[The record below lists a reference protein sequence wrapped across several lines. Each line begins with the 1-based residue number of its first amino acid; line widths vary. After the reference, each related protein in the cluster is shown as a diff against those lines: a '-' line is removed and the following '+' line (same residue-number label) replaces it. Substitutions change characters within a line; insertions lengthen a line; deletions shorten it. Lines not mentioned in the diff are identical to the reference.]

1 MSVEIELR
9 GLVVHGFHGVL
20 EEERREGQP
29 FVFDV
34 RITGG
39 EEAARTDD
47 VGDAIDYRDVAS
59 TVVEVASRQRY
70 HLLEALAA
78 AVADEL
84 VQRFPVERVR
94 VRVRKPAVRLAAP
107 VDYAGVTVE
116 RTRTP

>member
-1 MSVEIELR
+1 MTVEIELH

-20 EEERREGQP
+20 DEERREGQP

-34 RITGG
+34 VLVGG
-39 EEAARTDD
+39 EDAARTDD
-47 VGDAIDYRDVAS
+47 VGDAVDYRRVAS
-59 TVVEVASRQRY
+59 AVVEVSSQRRY

-84 VQRFPVERVR
+84 VRRFDLERVR

-107 VDYAGVTVE
+107 VDYAAVTVE
-116 RTRTP
+116 RAR